1 MNKLILLFIIP
12 FFTSAQQWDFVAN
25 YDSDGRHH
33 PVTFASDNFGFVLTG
48 QNNSGEYLSDVLRY
62 DVQSN
67 SWDQLADF
75 PGGGRGYAYGVSDGT
90 NAYVGFGSINDLYPT
105 DWWVYSIPNNS
116 WEELQSF
123 PSLGRNHPA
132 MVLSDGKIFVGMGSS
147 DGFNFDDWWAYN
159 ILNDTWSQLSNFPFG
174 ARHHPFYFSIDK
186 VPYVGFG
193 HGDYTNNGNIQIY
206 NDFYRYDVSSDNW
219 IQLNDFPSEARVA
232 GTQFSYNGKGYIMS
246 GDGDDHGP
254 LDSGELWQYD
264 PLLDSWT
271 QLTSH
276 PGGARWAPG
285 SFVIGCNVYLTS
297 GYKLESD
304 TYFNDLLKF
313 KLSADCGCMDELAL
327 NYNQEALF
335 NDNSCCYLSGC
346 TEPYSMNY
354 NDNACI
360 DDGSCIPTVLGCTDS
375 TFTNFNSLANTS
387 SGFTGF
393 TSEEFGSGG
402 FHYND
407 MWDMVFNCYETVTLK
422 SIDLY
427 AESSF
432 STQIEIIDVNEN
444 QIYSSIIALETGL
457 NQVELDFV
465 IFPGND
471 YKIGINGSNDG
482 LYRNSSVADGTFPIN
497 LFDVI
502 EITSNTTEDPLDF
515 FYYFYNWQLEVVCQ
529 SNLGCTDLLACN
541 YNSSAITDD
550 NSCTYASEFYD
561 CDQECLNDFDIDGIC
576 DELDNCPEI
585 ANPDQEDN
593 NSNNVGDVCDNLSID
608 EVSVSRNVVKI
619 IDILGRISKN
629 NKGFTIYLYDDGTA
643 EKKYSFD

>member
-1 MNKLILLFIIP
+1 MNKLVLLLVIP
-12 FFTSAQQWDFVAN
+12 FFTFAQQWDFVGN

-33 PVTFASDNFGFVLTG
+33 PVTFSNDNFGFVLAG
-48 QNNSGEYLSDVLRY
+48 QNNAGEYLSDVLRY

-67 SWDQLADF
+67 SWDQLANF
-75 PGGGRGYAYGVSDGT
+75 PGGPRGYAYGVSDGT
-90 NAYVGFGSINDLYPT
+90 NAYVGFGSNNDLYPT

-123 PSLGRNHPA
+123 PYLGRNHPA

-147 DGFNFDDWWAYN
+147 DGFNFDDWWAYD

-193 HGDYTNNGNIQIY
+193 HGDYTNNGTIQIY

-297 GYKLESD
+297 GYKLASD

-313 KLSADCGCMDELAL
+313 KLSADCGCLDELAL

-346 TEPYSMNY
+346 TDPYSTNY

-360 DDGSCIPTVLGCTDS
+360 DDGSCILTVLGCTDS
-375 TFTNFNSLANTS
+375 TFTNFNPLANTS

-402 FHYND
+402 FHYSD

-444 QIYSSIIALETGL
+444 QIYSSTIALESGL

-497 LFDVI
+497 LFNVI

-529 SNLGCTDLLACN
+529 NNLGCTDLLACN

-561 CDQECLNDFDIDGIC
+561 CDQECLNDFDIDGVC

-619 IDILGRISKN
+619 IDVLGRISTN

-643 EKKYSFD
+643 EKKYSFE